1 MFPRKI
7 NDNLWILGNPYFHIY
22 LIKGSKKCAL
32 FEVGISATVESTV
45 MQINALTLKPD
56 YLIVSHPHSDHITG
70 LDDLKKTFP
79 AAEIIVGQGAESFV
93 NHPQWASSMVT
104 EDQYMLTAMACRGF
118 STRTE
123 PITAPPSLVGCRVVK
138 TMMNLISVH

>member
-79 AAEIIVGQGAESFV
+79 AAEIIVGQDAESFV

-104 EDQYMLTAMACRGF
+104 EDQYMLTAMACVVSLPGRN
-118 STRTE
+118 RLR
-123 PITAPPSLVGCRVVK
+123 PPPLWSDVE
-138 TMMNLISVH
+138 S